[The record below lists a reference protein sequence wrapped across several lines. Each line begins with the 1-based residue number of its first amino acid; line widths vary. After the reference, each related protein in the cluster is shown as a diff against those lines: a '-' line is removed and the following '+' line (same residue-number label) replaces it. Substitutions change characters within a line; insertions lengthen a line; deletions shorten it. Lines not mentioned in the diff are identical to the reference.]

1 MQLQLL
7 QMHRLNFVEQGII
20 FCILLNYPIRAGII
34 TGVPQVPWEKLL
46 ILFFQENSLPAAHKC
61 KKKKKEFLYF
71 NIFSFRSSEPSKNV
85 VVYF

>member
-1 MQLQLL
+1 MFEIFLLQLQLL

-61 KKKKKEFLYF
+61 KKKKRVFVFQYLF
-71 NIFSFRSSEPSKNV
+71 VSFE
-85 VVYF
+85 